1 MSESQPFSI
10 TSVFDK
16 EYKGVVLRNRSDAF
30 VLLSQIRLKKSL
42 GTAEQMEQS
51 KARLQNLSLNAVC

>member
-30 VLLSQIRLKKSL
+30 VLLSQIRLEKALGQRDKWDSQKHGFKTSL
-42 GTAEQMEQS
+42 
-51 KARLQNLSLNAVC
+51 